1 MVVIEVILRYILSL
15 LRYGSRRS
23 RLEVGMAE
31 KDLLDLEFDEDTMKL
46 MRQATSSPVKKAIV
60 AAFVN
65 GLDMRAITEQEEKTA

>member
-1 MVVIEVILRYILSL
+1 
-15 LRYGSRRS
+15 
-23 RLEVGMAE
+23 MAE

-65 GLDMRAITEQEEKTA
+65 GLDMRAITEQEEKTKHNAENNANTFIFFMILLLLFF